1 MEEVRFTEKEFQ
13 EASGLY
19 RERRAFRIASYV
31 FLGLSAIA
39 LILGFYVLYGVEIEP
54 PEGSD
59 LGTGIAM
66 AFALMAIYAAAV
78 VPIFI
83 GFALLILAIS
93 LLLAGLLTKRKKA
106 RGYRERVLSL
116 AGPGGKERE
125 KLLMESLRKRD
136 YEGFLALQ
144 GPLDEAPGN

>member
-13 EASGLY
+13 EASDLF

-31 FLGLSAIA
+31 FLGLSAIV
-39 LILGFYVLYGVEIEP
+39 LILGFYVLYGVKIEP
-54 PEGSD
+54 PEESG

-66 AFALMAIYAAAV
+66 AFALMAIYATAV

-83 GFALLILAIS
+83 GFAFLILAIS
-93 LLLAGLLTKRKKA
+93 LLLAGLLIKRKKA
-106 RGYRERVLSL
+106 RGYKDRILSL

-125 KLLMESLRKRD
+125 KLLMKSLRKRD

>member
-1 MEEVRFTEKEFQ
+1 MEISLWKRHVSRRRSSRRRPAF
-13 EASGLY
+13 SGN
-19 RERRAFRIASYV
+19 
-31 FLGLSAIA
+31 GLSAIA

-93 LLLAGLLTKRKKA
+93 LLLAGLLIKRKKA

-125 KLLMESLRKRD
+125 RLLMKALRKRD
-136 YEGFLALQ
+136 FEGFLAFQ